1 MPQYQVGQ
9 IVHHRR
15 YNYRGVIAKAD
26 DACDAEDDW
35 YYGNQTQPARE
46 QPWYHVLVHGGS
58 ETYVAEENLELD
70 AAGDEITHPY
80 VRRMFTMY
88 MNGRYHRFCPN

>member
-1 MPQYQVGQ
+1 MVQYQVGQ
-9 IVHHRR
+9 VIHHKR

-26 DACDAEDDW
+26 RECGAPDEW
-35 YYGNQTQPARE
+35 YINNQTQPDRD

-70 AAGDEITHPY
+70 RSGDEVAHPY
-80 VRRMFTMY
+80 VRRMFALFIK
-88 MNGRYHRFCPN
+88 GRYHRFCPN